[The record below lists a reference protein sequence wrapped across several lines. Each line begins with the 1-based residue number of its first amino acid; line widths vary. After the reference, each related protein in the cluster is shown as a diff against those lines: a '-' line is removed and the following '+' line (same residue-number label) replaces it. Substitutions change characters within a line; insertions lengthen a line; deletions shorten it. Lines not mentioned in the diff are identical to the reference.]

1 MADAAETQERML
13 GLQKMRVTLV
23 IMLSQETTKLLSRQQ
38 RLAGKEIELLCAE
51 RDLEALP
58 EDGSLHKALARAKH
72 EHSSARE
79 LLKVTEDE
87 ITRMEE
93 LLAKVDA
100 DIGALCQ
107 S

>member
-1 MADAAETQERML
+1 MADAAETQQRML

-23 IMLSQETTKLLSRQQ
+23 VMLSQENTRLLSRQQ

-58 EDGSLHKALARAKH
+58 DDPALNRAVTRARH
-72 EHSSARE
+72 EQASAQE
-79 LLKVTEDE
+79 LLTVAEEE
-87 ITRMEE
+87 IARMEG